1 MDRGEDT
8 GPGGLAAA
16 QMGRKLSVGPAGVV
30 QIPVLGLL
38 GEGVGVE
45 PIQQLHIHAQ
55 APEGE
60 LGRVN
65 MEVGHTRNN
74 QAVTKVLQGQIPVLL
89 REDVEYSGTAALL
102 AYQITVLPNPQA
114 MPVPAVD
121 DMALPDEIHG
131 SSLLSEAQQGGS
143 LLSALRP
150 CPIYGTLAVVI

>member
-1 MDRGEDT
+1 
-8 GPGGLAAA
+8 
-16 QMGRKLSVGPAGVV
+16 VGPAGVV

-74 QAVTKVLQGQIPVLL
+74 QAVAKVLQGQIPVLL
-89 REDVEYSGTAALL
+89 REDVEYPGTAALL
-102 AYQITVLPNPQA
+102 AYQITVLPSPQA
-114 MPVPAVD
+114 MPVQAVE

-131 SSLLSEAQQGGS
+131 SSLLAEAQQGGS

-150 CPIYGTLAVVI
+150 